1 MARGAS
7 QQNGVHINGE
17 LPPPST
23 LAAQIVQNQAR
34 PGNTQQPQ
42 QNGDSNTLSGL
53 LHEMLHNPAAAQETN
68 VAVNVQLVNV
78 VAEAG
83 LGPLASEDPF
93 AQLDHLL
100 AQARDSIAVIEKTV
114 SRQPEVL
121 FTPVSNDGPQLLLPL
136 LTRLVAICWRP
147 QCSDLPAAPFL
158 NGLIRVLIASTEIW
172 QQARLLQ
179 QICQDIVDET
189 LTSLEA
195 QADSSSGVAI
205 MLPPAK
211 CIARLWPNSQTSI
224 TLPAGCQTNISKKSQ
239 AFMLAVSLTAMPA
252 LDQSSRN
259 ENSIR
264 LCRALWTLRKDLEQ
278 SHQWEQAISR
288 LLDLSFAVPILQ
300 CLVPHVAKAQLSNGQ
315 QQRLASALIRQLRKS
330 DHTAA
335 ENLTSSL
342 RNLAETDEFA
352 HLHEDLKVAATTW
365 LHRHMADHELPEQV
379 RIVLEALRQ
388 GNVMTDADF
397 QTAFPDLNKSH
408 TSAQK
413 NGPRRIKRRKLTT
426 SGEEISSM
434 KTKAQLA
441 RLLTGAESTDLSHLT
456 ELAPSMFKS
465 LNDEDRSRGFHLLA
479 AAATE
484 HPTSVVRTIAKLLE
498 LPELGEVK
506 RLRILAMLA
515 ARKCVLCTVRF
526 EN

>member
-7 QQNGVHINGE
+7 QQNGVHIYGE
-17 LPPPST
+17 VPPPST

-42 QNGDSNTLSGL
+42 HNGDSNTLSGL

-100 AQARDSIAVIEKTV
+100 AQAKDSIAVIEKTV

-136 LTRLVAICWRP
+136 LTRTVAICGRP
-147 QCSDLPAAPFL
+147 QCSDLPAATFL
-158 NGLIRVLIASTEIW
+158 DGLIRVLIASTEIW
-172 QQARLLQ
+172 QQAKLLQ

-205 MLPPAK
+205 MLPPTK
-211 CIARLWPNSQTSI
+211 CIARLWPDSQTSI
-224 TLPAGCQTNISKKSQ
+224 TLPAGCQTNISKKSH

-259 ENSIR
+259 ENTIR
-264 LCRALWTLRKDLEQ
+264 LLR
-278 SHQWEQAISR
+278 S
-288 LLDLSFAVPILQ
+288 
-300 CLVPHVAKAQLSNGQ
+300 
-315 QQRLASALIRQLRKS
+315 
-330 DHTAA
+330 
-335 ENLTSSL
+335 
-342 RNLAETDEFA
+342 LAETDEFV
-352 HLHEDLKVAATTW
+352 HLHEHLKVAATTW
-365 LHRHMADHELPEQV
+365 LRCYMADHELPEHV

-408 TSAQK
+408 ASAQK

-426 SGEEISSM
+426 SGEEIPSM

-441 RLLTGAESTDLSHLT
+441 SLLTGAESTDLSHLT
-456 ELAPSMFKS
+456 ELAPSMFKF
-465 LNDEDRSRGFHLLA
+465 LNDEDRSRAFHLLA

-498 LPELGEVK
+498 LPELGEAK

-515 ARKCVLCTVRF
+515 AR
-526 EN
+526 